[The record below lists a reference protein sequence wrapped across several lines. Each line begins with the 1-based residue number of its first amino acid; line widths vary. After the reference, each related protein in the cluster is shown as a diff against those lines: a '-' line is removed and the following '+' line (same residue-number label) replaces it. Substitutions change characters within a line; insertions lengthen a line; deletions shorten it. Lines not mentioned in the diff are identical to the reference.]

1 MKSATCDV
9 CEVRVGLCD
18 DAEAGGVVVAAGA
31 HAFEL
36 QAALHVGVPE
46 GPGQRKDAAH
56 PPGPPHIP
64 HQGHLGV
71 GVLVLYPQP
80 LLLAAAMA
88 PDPLKGYA
96 GAHLRHMLQGLHLQ
110 QQGVGQAH
118 AAARRSPFRPYLSG
132 AVLHRT

>member
-9 CEVRVGLCD
+9 CEVRIGLRN
-18 DAEAGGVVVAAGA
+18 DAKAGGVVVAAGA
-31 HAFEL
+31 HALKL

-46 GPGQRKDAAH
+46 GPGQRQDAAH

-80 LLLAAAMA
+80 LLLAAAMH
-88 PDPLKGYA
+88 LHHFKGVA
-96 GAHLRHMLQGLHLQ
+96 GA
-110 QQGVGQAH
+110 
-118 AAARRSPFRPYLSG
+118 PPE
-132 AVLHRT
+132 